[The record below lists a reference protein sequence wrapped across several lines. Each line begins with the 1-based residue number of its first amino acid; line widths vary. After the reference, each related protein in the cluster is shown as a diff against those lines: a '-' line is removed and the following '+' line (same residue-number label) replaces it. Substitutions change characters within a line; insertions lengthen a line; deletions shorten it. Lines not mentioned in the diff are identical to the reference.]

1 MEEVL
6 DVATN
11 ALTDTMVE
19 RLISSVSTLAEISD
33 AIASSKLLS
42 VVDKL
47 SKNADI
53 LESLLDS
60 VFGLLSA
67 INTLNNAFSDT
78 IIERL
83 VVNLS
88 KIVELTDCISNS
100 QLVEVV

>member
-11 ALTDTMVE
+11 ASTDTMVE

-53 LESLLDS
+53 LESSLDS

-67 INTLNNAFSDT
+67 ISTLNNAFSDT
-78 IIERL
+78 MIERI
-83 VVNLS
+83 VHNFS
-88 KIVELTDCISNS
+88 KILELTDYISNS
-100 QLVEVV
+100 PLIEAI